1 MTAKIINLEQIR
13 ALKEAGVEWGPA
25 PFMGDLPPSFLAAHC
40 AAARAMMNWS
50 VDALSFRSGV
60 SVKAIRDLEENRR
73 PLRQVTMQALA
84 FALEAEG
91 LVFLPGI
98 NPMRGQN
105 CRGGT
110 LDPRIRDDYHLI
122 E

>member
-1 MTAKIINLEQIR
+1 MTGKIIDLQQIR

-25 PFMGDLPPSFLAAHC
+25 PSIDDLPLSFSIAHC
-40 AAARAMMNWS
+40 AAARAMLNWS
-50 VDALSFRSGV
+50 VEALSFRSGV
-60 SVKAIRDLEENRR
+60 SVKAIRDLEEGRR
-73 PLRQVTMQALA
+73 MLRQVTMQTLS

-91 LVFLPGI
+91 LVFLPGLK
-98 NPMRGQN
+98 PMRGQN

-110 LDPRIRDDYHLI
+110 MDPKNRDDFHLI